1 MNWISRRRPS
11 RPNGRPLP
19 PHGRIL
25 SVFLV
30 VLVAGGMAC
39 AGEPVANAPEVSLPD
54 VPDGVASGQLGM
66 VSSAHPIATRAGLEI
81 LEAGGNAFDAAIAV
95 AATLNVVEPMM
106 SGVGGYGTILVYDTE
121 EGRGRFLN
129 ASDRIP
135 RAVDSDLFRPPTP
148 GYQENRRG
156 AKAVSTPGNLRAWQ
170 AMSEEYGTL
179 SWEELFAPAIRAAS
193 DGFEIDERTAGLI
206 ASAFGEFA
214 PHAQAIYGREGQP
227 LGVGDRLVQEDLAG
241 SLALIAQDGP
251 SAMYG
256 GSLGE
261 AVASAMEQA
270 GGFLAL
276 EDLLLSEA
284 DWWEPIHIDYRGV
297 QVMTA
302 SPPSTAFPSLVRLGL
317 MSRYD
322 AAELGHNTVPYLH
335 SFAEVTKH
343 AFWSRLAYA
352 GDPEFRPPPLDR
364 LLSEEYWNEVVAQI
378 SPDEATPFEYP
389 QVVVEGSASAS
400 AGGASA
406 ERGTS
411 TDLATISA
419 PGAAYAMSH
428 TTHFVVA
435 DQWGNVVSAT
445 QTLGNSFGSRIM
457 PEGTGIWL
465 NNSLAYCTF
474 EPKGNPM
481 DAHAGRRKLSGDCPT
496 FILKDGRPWVAIG
509 TPGGHT
515 IGQTVPQMVMNII
528 DFGMNVQDAISAPR
542 VSFVEPDRLAVEREI
557 SPEIRDVLAAMGH
570 KVFEAG
576 GLGNAHGLTIEYGPD
591 GRPIQFLGGAD
602 PRGSGMAKGY

>member
-1 MNWISRRRPS
+1 MSRIQRRRTRKPHVTT
-11 RPNGRPLP
+11 LTQ
-19 PHGRIL
+19 HGRIL
-25 SVFLV
+25 SLLLAVLIAGLV
-30 VLVAGGMAC
+30 GC
-39 AGEPVANAPEVSLPD
+39 AGEPGASAPAANLPN

-66 VSSAHPIATRAGLEI
+66 VSSAHPIATRAGLAI
-81 LEAGGNAFDAAIAV
+81 LAAGGNAFDAAIAV

-106 SGVGGYGTILVYDTE
+106 SGVGGYGTILIYDAD
-121 EGRGRFLN
+121 EGQGRFLN

-148 GYQENRRG
+148 EYRENRRG

-179 SWEELFAPAIRAAS
+179 SWEELFAPAIRVAS
-193 DGFEIDERTAGLI
+193 DGFEIDDRTAGLI
-206 ASAFGEFA
+206 ASAFDEFA
-214 PHAQAIYGREGQP
+214 PHAQAIYGQEGRP
-227 LGVGDRLVQEDLAG
+227 LEEGDRLVQEDLAR
-241 SLALIAQDGP
+241 SLAQIAQAGP

-256 GSLGE
+256 GPLGE
-261 AVASAMEQA
+261 AVAAAMEQA

-284 DWWEPIHIDYRGV
+284 DWWEPIQINYRGV

-302 SPPSTAFPSLVRLGL
+302 SPPATAFPSLIRLGL

-322 AAELGHNTVPYLH
+322 AGELGHNTVPYLH

-364 LLSEEYWNEVVAQI
+364 LLSEAYWEEVVAQI
-378 SPDEATPFEYP
+378 DPDQSTPFEYP
-389 QVVVEGSASAS
+389 QVVVEESDSPTTEGP
-400 AGGASA
+400 
-406 ERGTS
+406 TP
-411 TDLATISA
+411 A
-419 PGAAYAMSH
+419 PDPEHTMQH

-496 FILKDGRPWVAIG
+496 FILRDGKPWAAIG

-542 VSFVEPDRLAVEREI
+542 VSFIEPDRLAVEREI
-557 SPEIRDVLAAMGH
+557 SAEIRDALAAMGH
-570 KVFEAG
+570 KVFEVG

-591 GRPIQFLGGAD
+591 GKPIQFLGGAD
-602 PRGSGMAKGY
+602 PRGSGLAKGY